1 MANGGIR
8 RIEGARLA
16 VMAVKRGGKGRRIA
30 GHAHRGSR
38 RGHRPPGHAH
48 RHRARMKWVERRLG
62 VVGNEVIEI
71 IDGETISKR
80 LVAFRVRN
88 TVEFVI
94 RRGTGKV
101 VSWCK
106 RGDQCM
112 FLRLRRRLDGRDKMG
127 RTRGMFLRLINGKV
141 EMLRACFKLDI
152 YIYIHIWGFART
164 WRSKTFFS
172 FSWEHLSR
180 RIAILFVKS

>member
-62 VVGNEVIEI
+62 VVGNEGR
-71 IDGETISKR
+71 D
-80 LVAFRVRN
+80 N
-88 TVEFVI
+88 
-94 RRGTGKV
+94 
-101 VSWCK
+101 
-106 RGDQCM
+106 
-112 FLRLRRRLDGRDKMG
+112 RRRNNKQETGCISG
-127 RTRGMFLRLINGKV
+127 
-141 EMLRACFKLDI
+141 
-152 YIYIHIWGFART
+152 
-164 WRSKTFFS
+164 S
-172 FSWEHLSR
+172 
-180 RIAILFVKS
+180 